1 MAASVLTV
9 SDISR
14 SGLALALAAANAD
27 GHLLPNTGKEC
38 LIIAN
43 ADSGAHVVSA
53 AIVRTVD
60 GVTPAPKS
68 ISVPAGAT
76 RLWGP
81 FAREDYNNGSGQ
93 VAISFDGVT
102 GVTVQAVR
110 LTGV

>member
-1 MAASVLTV
+1 MAATALTV
-9 SDISR
+9 ADVSR
-14 SGLALALAAANAD
+14 TGLAYAPAAANAD
-27 GHLLPNTGKEC
+27 GHLLPNTGKEF
-38 LIIAN
+38 LAIVN

-60 GVTPAPKS
+60 GVTPAAKTL
-68 ISVPAGAT
+68 SVPAGAT

-81 FAREDYNNGSGQ
+81 FAREDYNNGAGQ

-110 LTGV
+110 LVPV